1 MISMLSPFKC
11 ITRSSSLSMEEA
23 KLFAIVYLLLLFAV
37 LRSFIITIIIIII
50 IIIIITFI
58 IIVSELKFPYTLVLM
73 SS

>member
-1 MISMLSPFKC
+1 MLSPFKC
-11 ITRSSSLSMEEA
+11 ITRSSSLSMEET
-23 KLFAIVYLLLLFAV
+23 KLFAITIVYFLLLFAV
-37 LRSFIITIIIIII
+37 IRSFIIITIIIII

>member
-1 MISMLSPFKC
+1 MSSPFKC

-37 LRSFIITIIIIII
+37 IRSFIITIIII

-58 IIVSELKFPYTLVLM
+58 IIVSELKFPYTLVLV

>member
-1 MISMLSPFKC
+1 MLSPFKC
-11 ITRSSSLSMEEA
+11 ITRSSSLSMEET
-23 KLFAIVYLLLLFAV
+23 KLFAITIVYFLLLFAV
-37 LRSFIITIIIIII
+37 IRSFIIITIIII

>member
-1 MISMLSPFKC
+1 MSSPFKC

-37 LRSFIITIIIIII
+37 IRSFIITIIII